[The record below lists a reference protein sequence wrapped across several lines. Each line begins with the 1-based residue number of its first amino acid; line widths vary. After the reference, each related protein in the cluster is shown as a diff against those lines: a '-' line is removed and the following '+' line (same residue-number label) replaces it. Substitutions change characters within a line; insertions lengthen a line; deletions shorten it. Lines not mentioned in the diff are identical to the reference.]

1 MNRAE
6 IRRLADSG
14 NRSKL
19 EQYIRANKAKA
30 NKRITNLEKTF
41 GKGTMRSRALNVSR
55 ETLSNLGL
63 NKFGGKLSA
72 MDISDLETQAL
83 ELNRFLARASS
94 TIRGAHKRERATLK
108 YFEETGRAIKVENID
123 KFFEIMSNELVQ
135 EYYKLESDEV
145 IQSAANWANSP
156 DFDMSV
162 LDRIWSE
169 YEQGNIKYINEAWE
183 QIE

>member
-30 NKRITNLEKTF
+30 NKRIANLENTF
-41 GKGTMRSRALNVSR
+41 GKDTMRSRALNVSR

-63 NKFGGKLSA
+63 EKFGGQLGK
-72 MDISDLETQAL
+72 MDLRDLETQAL
-83 ELNRFLARASS
+83 ELQRFLGRESS
-94 TIRGAHKRERATLK
+94 TTRGIHKREKASLK
-108 YFEETGRAIKVENID
+108 YFEQSGRTVDVEDRD
-123 KFFEIMSNELVQ
+123 KFFEILASDLAQ
-135 EYYKLESDEV
+135 EYFKLDSAYV
-145 IQSAANWANSP
+145 IQSASQWANTP
-156 DFDMSV
+156 DFDLSL
-162 LDRIWSE
+162 LDKIWSD

>member
-6 IRRLADSG
+6 IRKLADSG

-30 NKRITNLEKTF
+30 NKRIANLEKTF

-63 NKFGGKLSA
+63 QKFGGQLGN
-72 MDISDLETQAL
+72 MHLSDLETQAL
-83 ELNRFLARASS
+83 ELQRFLSRESS
-94 TIRGAHKRERATLK
+94 TTRGVHKREKASLK
-108 YFEETGRAIKVENID
+108 YFEQSGRSIDVEDSD
-123 KFFEIMSNELVQ
+123 KFFEILSSDLAQ
-135 EYYKLESDEV
+135 EYYKLASAEV
-145 IQSAANWANSP
+145 IQSASQWANSP
-156 DFDMSV
+156 DFDISL
-162 LDRIWSE
+162 LDKIWAD

-183 QIE
+183 RIE

>member
-19 EQYIRANKAKA
+19 EQYIRTNKAKA
-30 NKRITNLEKTF
+30 NKRIANLEKTF

-55 ETLSNLGL
+55 ETLSNIGL
-63 NKFGGKLSA
+63 EKFGGKLTK
-72 MDISDLETQAL
+72 MDLADLETQAL
-83 ELNRFLARASS
+83 ELQRFLSRESS
-94 TIRGAHKRERATLK
+94 TTRGVHKREKASLK
-108 YFEETGRAIKVENID
+108 YFEQSGHTVEVEDRD
-123 KFFEIMSNELVQ
+123 KFFEILASELAQ
-135 EYYKLESDEV
+135 EYYKLDSSEV
-145 IQSAANWANSP
+145 IQSASQWANTP
-156 DFDMSV
+156 DFDV
-162 LDRIWSE
+162 ALLNKIWTD

>member
-63 NKFGGKLSA
+63 HKFGGKLSA
-72 MDISDLETQAL
+72 MDISALETQAL
-83 ELNRFLARASS
+83 ELNRFLGRATS
-94 TIRGAHKRERATLK
+94 TTRGVHKRERTTLK
-108 YFEETGRAIKVENID
+108 YLEETGRTIKVENID
-123 KFFEIMSNELVQ
+123 KFFEIMSNELVE
-135 EYYKLESDEV
+135 EYYKLDSDEV

-169 YEQGNIKYINEAWE
+169 YERGNIKYINEAWE
-183 QIE
+183 KIE

>member
-55 ETLSNLGL
+55 KTLSNLGL

-72 MDISDLETQAL
+72 MDISELEIQAL
-83 ELNRFLARASS
+83 ELNRFIGRASS
-94 TIRGAHKRERATLK
+94 TVRGVHKRERATLK
-108 YFEETGRAIKVENID
+108 YFEETGRTIKVENID
-123 KFFEIMSNELVQ
+123 NFFEIMSNELVQ
-135 EYYKLESDEV
+135 EYYKLDSGEV

-169 YEQGNIKYINEAWE
+169 YERGNIKYINEAWE
-183 QIE
+183 RIE